1 MTAGR
6 LLGIVL
12 AGLLAMASDACGEPA
27 ADLVRQADQYG
38 RLISTTQEAARKKAY
53 GEQALALA
61 RQAVDANPRSAN
73 AQVMLAISYG
83 RLARLLDH
91 KTQISYASLIRD
103 HAEKALAL
111 DPDNEA
117 ACHVLGAWNYEMAN
131 LNPILRT
138 IAQGLYGKLPSGS
151 NAEAIRYL
159 TRAVEL
165 NPRRVGSRVD
175 LGLALA
181 AAGEKAQAREQF
193 LAALALPDR
202 DGEDAEKKKQ
212 AQAALRS

>member
-1 MTAGR
+1 MKAA
-6 LLGIVL
+6 LFALILGQVFTSS
-12 AGLLAMASDACGEPA
+12 GLGQDAET
-27 ADLVRQADQYG
+27 LVREADRNG
-38 RLISTTQEAARKKAY
+38 RLIAASRDATAKKAH
-53 GEQALALA
+53 GKKALALA
-61 RQAVDANPRSAN
+61 KQAVAADPENAN

-83 RLARLLDH
+83 RLAQLLDN
-91 KTQISYASLIRD
+91 KSKISYATLIRD

-131 LNPILRT
+131 LNPILRAL
-138 IAQGLYGKLPSGS
+138 AQGLYGKLPSGS

-175 LGLALA
+175 LGRALA
-181 AAGEKAQAREQF
+181 AAGEKAKAREQF
-193 LAALALPDR
+193 QAALALPDH
-202 DGEDAEKKKQ
+202 DPEDAEKKKQ